1 MELLVGVLVATTA
14 FGLERFLRR
23 PGTGV
28 EVDRGFSFQAG
39 RVTVALT
46 TVVSSGGGRRT
57 GVTAPVRLLD
67 GRGGATVGSTD
78 RRRVPNLALADDSLL
93 YVVIPDVGPL
103 RTPFWVG
110 TICRGFE
117 VTGFWRVILSAPQYE
132 KLILL
137 FRSESSESP
146 ASSSS
151 SSSGSG
157 MIRGCT
163 EACNVLER
171 TTLSQYESK
180 RPGTGRKWNN
190 ALVHRDNTFT
200 WLDNVANV
208 PGLDL

>member
-1 MELLVGVLVATTA
+1 M
-14 FGLERFLRR
+14 
-23 PGTGV
+23 
-28 EVDRGFSFQAG
+28 DRGFSFQAG

-46 TVVSSGGGRRT
+46 AVVSSIRGRREGGR
-57 GVTAPVRLLD
+57 APVRRLD
-67 GRGGATVGSTD
+67 GRGGRALDSAD
-78 RRRVPNLALADDSLL
+78 SRRVPNLALADDSLL

-103 RTPFWVG
+103 RMPFWVG
-110 TICRGFE
+110 TTCRGFA

-163 EACNVLER
+163 EACSVRER
-171 TTLSQYESK
+171 TTLPQGERKRYEIN
-180 RPGTGRKWNN
+180 RR
-190 ALVHRDNTFT
+190 
-200 WLDNVANV
+200 
-208 PGLDL
+208 

>member
-1 MELLVGVLVATTA
+1 MVELLFGVLVAMTGS
-14 FGLERFLRR
+14 GLEVFLRR
-23 PGTGV
+23 FGSGV
-28 EVDRGFSFQAG
+28 EVDREFSSQAG

-46 TVVSSGGGRRT
+46 AVVSSVRGRREGGR
-57 GVTAPVRLLD
+57 APVRRLD
-67 GRGGATVGSTD
+67 GRGGRALDSAD
-78 RRRVPNLALADDSLL
+78 SRRVPNLALADDSLL

-103 RTPFWVG
+103 RMPFWVG
-110 TICRGFE
+110 TTCRGFA

-163 EACNVLER
+163 EACSVRER
-171 TTLSQYESK
+171 TTLPQGERK
-180 RPGTGRKWNN
+180 RHEINR
-190 ALVHRDNTFT
+190 R
-200 WLDNVANV
+200 
-208 PGLDL
+208 